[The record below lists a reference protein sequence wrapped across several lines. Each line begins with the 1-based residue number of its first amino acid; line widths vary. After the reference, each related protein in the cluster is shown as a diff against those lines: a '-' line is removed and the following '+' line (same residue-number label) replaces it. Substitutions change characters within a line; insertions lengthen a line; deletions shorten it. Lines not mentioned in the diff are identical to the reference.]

1 MRMLVLALAA
11 MVLSACSEPP
21 AVEKVPR
28 AVLVRNL
35 AGDTTPRQPN
45 VYVGEVSARY
55 ESDLA
60 FRIGGKL
67 VERRVDTGAR
77 VKRGQVLARLDPSD
91 VELAARAAT
100 AQLAA
105 AEADLALAR
114 AELKRGED
122 LHDSSFISA
131 SALDARRT
139 AVQAAEARVR
149 QARAQ
154 ADAAGNQ
161 ADYAVLRSDRD
172 GVVVAA
178 PVDPGQVLAAGQAVV
193 RIAQPDEREIVIHV
207 PESRVRGY
215 STGQVAAVRPWAVED
230 KVYAGS
236 VREIAPAADAA
247 TRSYAVRVS
256 VPRADELLPLGA
268 TASVAFAST
277 EASQIIVPMAAVT
290 AIDGVATVWVVDEAS
305 RLQPVRVSIGM
316 LREDGVVISSG
327 LPADARVVVA
337 GVHKLIAGEVVRA
350 VAETAPVALD
360 VKR

>member
-1 MRMLVLALAA
+1 MRVIVLAVAA
-11 MVLSACSEPP
+11 MVLSACSEPAP
-21 AVEKVPR
+21 VEKAAR
-28 AVLVRNL
+28 AVLVRDL
-35 AGDTTPRQPN
+35 AGDTTPSQPN
-45 VYVGEVSARY
+45 VYVGTVSARF

-67 VERRVDTGAR
+67 VERRVDTGDQ

-91 VELAARAAT
+91 VELAARAAM

-105 AEADLALAR
+105 AEADLTLAR

-122 LHDSSFISA
+122 LHGSNFISA

-139 AVQAAEARVR
+139 TVQAAEARMR

-154 ADAAGNQ
+154 ADVAGNQ

-193 RIAQPDEREIVIHV
+193 RVAQPDEREIVIHV

-215 STGQVAAVRPWAVED
+215 SMGQAAAVRPWAVED

-256 VPRADELLPLGA
+256 VPQADELLPLGA

-277 EASQIIVPMAAVT
+277 DAAQIIVPMAAVT
-290 AIDGVATVWVVDEAS
+290 AIDGVATVWVVDKAS
-305 RLQPVRVSIGM
+305 RLQPVEVSIGM

-360 VKR
+360 AKR